1 MAQIT
6 GKEGGAIS
14 LARGAEL
21 TQEYQTNNPNATKA
35 HLFGNDIL
43 KQIINQ
49 SGCMGM
55 RMYYGTDPQTGSQE
69 LVLVG
74 VDANGNDMTSGVIAD
89 LSLPCPTTCSSDN
102 PLNGGG
108 SSNSNR

>member
-1 MAQIT
+1 MAQIN

-14 LARGAEL
+14 LSRGAEL
-21 TQEYQTNNPNATKA
+21 TQEYQTNNPNAVKA
-35 HLFGNDIL
+35 HLFGNEIL
-43 KQIINQ
+43 KQILDQN
-49 SGCMGM
+49 GCLGM
-55 RMYYGTDPQTGSQE
+55 RMYYGTDPQTGSPE

-74 VDANGNDMTSGVIAD
+74 VDSDGNDMTAGIIAD
-89 LSLPCPTTCSSDN
+89 LSLPCPNDCSADN